1 MTTVFDIPAGALI
14 TKVAEEL
21 KNESEIA
28 APEWSEYVKT
38 GVHKQMP
45 PENPDWWYIRSAAV
59 LRRIYVDG
67 PLGVERMRSV
77 YGGIQNRGSK
87 PSHFRKGS
95 GSIAR
100 KVMQQLEAVGYVEK
114 ITGGRRVSAK
124 GRKFLDNIAHSLM
137 EGIVVELP
145 GLAKY

>member
-1 MTTVFDIPAGALI
+1 MTTVFDIPANALI
-14 TKVAEEL
+14 AKAAEEL
-21 KNESEIA
+21 KNESSIK

-45 PENPDWWYIRSAAV
+45 PENPDWWYVRSAAV

-67 PLGVERMRSV
+67 PIGVERMRSV
-77 YGGIQNRGSK
+77 YGGMQDRGSK

-100 KVMQQLEAVGYVEK
+100 KVMQQLETAGYLEK
-114 ITGGRRVSAK
+114 VTGGRNVSAK
-124 GRKFLDNIAHSLM
+124 GRKFLDGIAHSLK
-137 EGIVVELP
+137 EEAVKEAP

>member
-1 MTTVFDIPAGALI
+1 MTTVFDIPANDLI
-14 TKVAEEL
+14 NKVAEEL
-21 KNESEIA
+21 KNVSEIQ
-28 APEWSEYVKT
+28 APEWAEFVKT

-67 PLGVERMRSV
+67 PIGVERMRTV
-77 YGGIQNRGSK
+77 YGGMQDRGSK

-100 KVMQQLEAVGYVEK
+100 KVMQQPEAAGFIEK
-114 ITGGRRVSAK
+114 VTGGRAVSAK
-124 GRKFLDNIAHSLM
+124 RRKFLDNIAHSLK
-137 EGIVVELP
+137 EEAVKAAP

>member
-1 MTTVFDIPAGALI
+1 MTTVFDIPANDLI
-14 TKVAEEL
+14 AKAADEH
-21 KNESEIA
+21 KNESAIK

-67 PLGVERMRSV
+67 PIGVERMRSV
-77 YGGIQNRGSK
+77 YGGMQDNGSK

-100 KVMQQLEAVGYVEK
+100 KVMQQLEAAGFIEK
-114 ITGGRRVSAK
+114 VTGGRNVSAK
-124 GRKFLDNIAHSLM
+124 GRKFLDNIAHSLK
-137 EGIVVELP
+137 EDAVKAVP
-145 GLAKY
+145 GLEKY

>member
-1 MTTVFDIPAGALI
+1 MTTVFDIPADLLI
-14 TKVAEEL
+14 AKVADEL
-21 KNESEIA
+21 KNESVVK
-28 APEWSEYVKT
+28 APEWAEYVKT
-38 GVHKQMP
+38 GVHKEMP

-67 PLGVERMRSV
+67 PIGVERMRSV
-77 YGGIQNRGSK
+77 YGGVQDRGSK

-100 KVMQQLEAVGYVEK
+100 KVMQQLETAGYLEK
-114 ITGGRRVSAK
+114 VPGGRNVSAK
-124 GRKFLDNIAHSLM
+124 GRKFLDNIAFSLK
-137 EGIVVELP
+137 EQAVKEAP